1 MEMLEKLLFP
11 FPNADHK
18 GEVAVDEPGDG
29 GGDDIDYDEY
39 EGDAPVLVVV
49 GKTDRGHYF
58 CRQEGNSP
66 ADEVVHQAVASSPGE
81 STWCEV

>member
-11 FPNADHK
+11 FSNADHK

-29 GGDDIDYDEY
+29 GGDDIDYDED

-49 GKTDRGHYF
+49 RKTDRGHYF
-58 CRQEGNSP
+58 CRHEGNSS
-66 ADEVVHQAVASSPGE
+66 ADEVIDQAVTSGPGE
-81 STWCEV
+81 GTRCEV